1 MRSAPARRLFLRSL
15 AAILAAGFALRFCHP
30 ALPGTRADT
39 TNPLSTL
46 PPGLDSD
53 EAFHTLAA
61 LRLTSGGEFVP
72 FFKIDQGLL
81 AAMIYL
87 IALVFRVAGP
97 AAEGGRIAS
106 QIAGALILIALPLFA
121 RSLFPDLRAAAF
133 FTAAHVAFTFWFVN
147 FSRIGLEQ
155 MTAAA
160 LMALA
165 VVVFWLWQTRAGQPI
180 YPPPGFDFS
189 LLHSL
194 TPEAVRAHAPNEP
207 GVYEIALADRVFNY
221 PVRASLVIYLGRSR
235 NLRNRLRAHWRNHE
249 KFGAVMGE
257 GRFVFRF
264 ATASAHLQKA
274 EAELARDG
282 LPKVP

>member
-1 MRSAPARRLFLRSL
+1 
-15 AAILAAGFALRFCHP
+15 
-30 ALPGTRADT
+30 
-39 TNPLSTL
+39 
-46 PPGLDSD
+46 
-53 EAFHTLAA
+53 
-61 LRLTSGGEFVP
+61 
-72 FFKIDQGLL
+72 
-81 AAMIYL
+81 MIYL

-155 MTAAA
+155 MAAAA

-235 NLRNRLRAHWRNHE
+235 NLRNRLRAHRRNQA
-249 KFGAVMGE
+249 KFGSEIADGQHL
-257 GRFVFRF
+257 VFRF
-264 ATASAHLQKA
+264 AVIGAAHLRAA
-274 EAELARDG
+274 EAELVRAFYEAHGALPCYNVVMPSGARRHAE
-282 LPKVP
+282 LE